1 MQNLLKQIVE
11 MDQKAREIT
20 DSAQLEKANSEK
32 EVEKLKEELRRNY
45 LEKARQRIAKS
56 EPLERAAAE
65 KEWNE
70 KNSKNDALLKKIND
84 LYTAN
89 FDRWVDEITKRIIG
103 GIS

>member
-20 DSAQLEKANSEK
+20 DSAQLKKANSEK
-32 EVEKLKEELRRNY
+32 EVEKLKEELRRSY
-45 LEKARQRIAKS
+45 LEKARRRIEKS

-65 KEWNE
+65 REWKE
-70 KNSKNDALLKKIND
+70 KNSKNEALLKKIND
-84 LYTAN
+84 LYAAN
-89 FDRWVDEITKRIIG
+89 GDRWVDEITKRIIG

>member
-20 DSAQLEKANSEK
+20 DSAQLKKADSEK
-32 EVEKLKEELRRNY
+32 EVEERKEEIRRSY
-45 LEKARQRIAKS
+45 LEKARLRIAEN

-65 KEWNE
+65 KEWIE
-70 KNSKNDALLKKIND
+70 KNGKNDVLLKKIND
-84 LYTAN
+84 MYAAN
-89 FDRWVDEITKRIIG
+89 CDRWVDEITKRIIG